1 MYFAIVQVK
10 SLKVSDAFT
19 PEDSSDK
26 GVLIGVDLKEPEI
39 TITLPQEDCIY
50 WIVVDIGS
58 V

>member
-1 MYFAIVQVK
+1 MK

-26 GVLIGVDLKEPEI
+26 GVLIGIDLKEPEI